1 MNEQERSQIENIVN
15 NFLEAKGYF
24 PFLIDLEW
32 HPVFGPIFKTLDDD
46 KKKEVEKIIDEMMV
60 EKIKWYKTKWW
71 ELFRRFFE
79 INEENF
85 WKFRDMNCNDNFAQT
100 REFQELWNKIESE
113 IFKYEWILTEKMLDQ
128 EKWLDKVV
136 GAFYNIVYSY
146 FPKLNLVEGE

>member
-1 MNEQERSQIENIVN
+1 M
-15 NFLEAKGYF
+15 EAKWYF
-24 PFLIDLEW
+24 PFLIDLEA
-32 HPVFGPIFKTLDDD
+32 HAMFGPIFKTLEAK
-46 KKKEVEKIIDEMMV
+46 KKKEVTKIIDEMIV

-71 ELFRRFFE
+71 ELFGRFFE
-79 INEENF
+79 VNEEDF

-100 REFQELWNKIESE
+100 REFQDLWNKIEAE

-136 GAFYNIVYSY
+136 GSFYNIVYSF